1 MMFKIKLILLFA
13 FLFVTTCKINSQVSG
28 GNNILEGSGLLQ
40 SDIGS
45 QVSDE
50 KLNQAETMPI
60 GNTINPDY
68 YIMGPGDM
76 LSVQVFPFMSSAK
89 NLYVTP
95 DCSVI
100 LPRLGEINLKNLSLT
115 QVRDTISKLY
125 IKANESAKAFVTL
138 KDARKCMVNIKG
150 NVTTPSI
157 YTLPASYQV
166 SSAVTFANRF
176 SNKESVVSLT
186 QMESV
191 MKIQERQKEAERLF
205 SSSGLALESQF
216 WSRNVKILHH
226 DGTSQ
231 IVDLEKATVL
241 RDPSLDPFVKE
252 GDEII
257 VPFEDPYYSEIS
269 ISGAVVRPVMVPFK
283 KGDKA
288 SLLLK
293 FGYGLTDDVDFND
306 VKLFLPQSGI
316 ETNLKIDSAM
326 NLLSQDYILEPGSK
340 IIIGQVNNFE
350 PPKYGT
356 VTVKGHVKSP
366 GSYLIKLRETRLKE
380 IIEKAGGFTEK
391 AYLPLA
397 KIMRRQERTSTLID
411 PRKETYETFQ
421 YSDLKSDDTNR
432 FYLDI
437 QYKKPIVSS
446 DINSLYNNNTE
457 IDNAMLQDGDI
468 IIIPAS
474 PGYIE
479 VMGQVKNPG
488 IVEFQ
493 EGKTMRWYI
502 ERTGGYAEGSEQNR
516 ARIIRGRT
524 NVWIEGDKETLV
536 FAGDRIYVPRVPDEP
551 TSLKLQRYAVYAGI
565 IGTLSS
571 IINIIFIITR

>member
-1 MMFKIKLILLFA
+1 MSKIKLILLIVFA
-13 FLFVTTCKINSQVSG
+13 IITSEKLYNQVAG

-40 SDIGS
+40 TEVGGQLSDDKML
-45 QVSDE
+45 QT
-50 KLNQAETMPI
+50 ETLPI
-60 GNTINPDY
+60 GNTINADY

-76 LSVQVFPFMSSAK
+76 LSLQVFPFMASPK
-89 NLYVTP
+89 NVYVTP
-95 DCSVI
+95 DCSI
-100 LPRLGEINLKNLSLT
+100 LLPRIGELNLLNMTLT

-125 IKANESAKAFVTL
+125 QKANQSAKAFVTL
-138 KDARKCMVNIKG
+138 RDARKCLINIKG

-166 SSAVTFANRF
+166 STAITFANRF
-176 SNKESVVSLT
+176 SNKESEISLT

-191 MKIQERQKEAERLF
+191 LKIQERQKEAERLF

-216 WSRNVKILHH
+216 WRRNIKILHN

-241 RDPSLDPFVKE
+241 RDPSSDPFIKE

-257 VPFEDPYYSEIS
+257 VPYDDQYYSEIS
-269 ISGAVVRPVMVPFK
+269 ISGAVVRPVMVPYK

-293 FGYGLTDDVDFND
+293 FGYGLTDDVNIHD
-306 VKLFLPQSGI
+306 VKLFLPGSGKEI
-316 ETNLKIDSAM
+316 NLKIDSTM
-326 NLLSQDYILEPGSK
+326 HLLSQDYNLEPGSK
-340 IIIGQVNNFE
+340 IIVGQFNNFE
-350 PPKYGT
+350 PPQYGT
-356 VTVKGHVKSP
+356 VTVKGNIKSP

-380 IIEKAGGFTEK
+380 IIERAGGFTEK

-397 KIMRRQERTSTLID
+397 KVMRRQERTSTLVD
-411 PRKETYETFQ
+411 PRKEIYETFQ

-437 QYKKPIVSS
+437 QYKKPIVAS

-457 IDNAMLQDGDI
+457 IDNVMLQDGDI

-493 EGKTMRWYI
+493 EGKSMSWYI
-502 ERTGGYAEGSEQNR
+502 ERTGGYAEGSEKNR

-524 NVWIEGDKETLV
+524 NVWIEGNEETLV
-536 FAGDRIYVPRVPDEP
+536 FAGDRIYVPRIPDEP

-565 IGTLSS
+565 LSTVVY
-571 IINIIFIITR
+571 IINIFFLTR

>member
-1 MMFKIKLILLFA
+1 MFKIKLILLVA
-13 FLFVTTCKINSQVSG
+13 FMIVTTGRTYTQVAG

-40 SDIGS
+40 TDIGS
-45 QVSDE
+45 QLSDD
-50 KLNQAETMPI
+50 KALQSETLPI

-76 LSVQVFPFMSSAK
+76 LSIQVFPFMSSPK
-89 NLYVTP
+89 NIYVTP
-95 DCSVI
+95 DCAI
-100 LPRLGEINLKNLSLT
+100 LLPRLGELNLINMNLT

-125 IKANESAKAFVTL
+125 KNANQSARAFVTL
-138 KDARKCMVNIKG
+138 RDARKCLINIKG

-166 SSAVTFANRF
+166 STAITFANRF
-176 SNKESVVSLT
+176 SNKESGISIT

-191 MKIQERQKEAERLF
+191 LKIQERQKEAERLF

-216 WSRNVKILHH
+216 WRRNVKILRN

-241 RDPSLDPFVKE
+241 NDPSSDPFIKE

-257 VPFEDPYYSEIS
+257 IPYDDQYYSEIS

-293 FGYGLTDDVDFND
+293 FGYGLTDDVNIND
-306 VKLFLPQSGI
+306 VKLFLPSSGKEI
-316 ETNLKIDSAM
+316 NLTIDSSM
-326 NLLSQDYILEPGSK
+326 HLLSKDYELEPGSK
-340 IIIGQVNNFE
+340 IIVGQYNNFE
-350 PPKYGT
+350 PPHYGT
-356 VTVKGHVKSP
+356 VTVKGNIKSP

-397 KIMRRQERTSTLID
+397 KVMRRQERTSTLVD
-411 PRKETYETFQ
+411 PRKEIYETFQ

-437 QYKKPIVSS
+437 QYKKPVVSS
-446 DINSLYNNNTE
+446 DINSLYNHNTE
-457 IDNAMLQDGDI
+457 IDNVMLQDGDI

-502 ERTGGYAEGSEQNR
+502 ERTGGYAEGSEEYR

-524 NVWIEGDKETLV
+524 NVWIEGDEETLV

-565 IGTLSS
+565 IGTISS